1 MADNYISTN
10 MESGVKVKEALERI
24 ESYEPGLF
32 VWTEVSDSV
41 TVNLKSPTTYSGI
54 KDPGDY
60 VIYKFSNGP
69 AKIPSTLAP
78 VLLSLRN
85 GEICVTA
92 NNMVFMLNGDNWV
105 DMSESTDTDTT
116 IFVKSDIA
124 PVRTKNCY
132 WFDTSK
138 YATEG
143 YITLKYYD
151 TDTSTW
157 TSVFNEEKYLKKSE
171 LDPDNKNEDVYD
183 YITTKVAGVVGE
195 YGEFMKHVANQL
207 TYIHVSADDRKA
219 YGKIITKDQL
229 QTLLEKTYTPAVKTV
244 IDQAVSDGLG
254 TTALEN
260 SLTNLKDNITS
271 HLEGHVTAE
280 DITRWKNKAEK
291 NHTHD
296 YTQGSTKLDA
306 SQIVSGTFG
315 EDQLPDEIKERYYK
329 ITAASP
335 AAEFS
340 SSSITAAM
348 RKGKY
353 HNGNGFYFETTDS
366 ATGKVTRQ
374 WYRIIDSSKVG
385 TSNWAQGVVDFT
397 ATEVNL
403 DWDQISGKPSSLE
416 EFGITT
422 DLYTKTEIDEKFSSY
437 DSNITELN
445 KDLESANE
453 EVSYEFGVKDC
464 SVDLD
469 SLTVGSTF
477 MLGKYQVESEDP
489 WDIEWEIVHQTDDY
503 QIARTKYVIDF
514 RAFDAKEPTNTNSDR
529 KNYGNNNW
537 QYSNIE
543 QFLNSDQASWYS
555 AQHTY
560 DAPPITDNMYTYEYT
575 GTTYCAYDTHKGFLY
590 YWTDDEK
597 NFLQNYSFTL
607 ANPTVDGGGSYT
619 WTGKVWLP
627 TYTQIGAGKNN
638 SISEGEV
645 FTKLGDFDG
654 RKITIHEKT
663 VENNEY
669 AKSKGY
675 TTSTNSQ
682 AWYWLSSAFPT
693 YSYYALFRT
702 IEGASGAS
710 NLQSF
715 RIRGIVPCI
724 CLPRSSSQLYGK
736 IDRIGLQIRKDSTTF
751 SDNATGSIP
760 QIDAIIK
767 TTDGKIYKATQNL
780 NSTYTDYNGNKTT
793 TTNAAEPMGA
803 SMCEKFMKEYEWR
816 NTDNL
821 YYSDLTY
828 GNNIYVCNAIDNKN
842 QIMYSKN
849 GKSWNTAIGT
859 NLPGI
864 VYNINFCNNMFIATT
879 VSYQY
884 AYSTDGINWTQKA
897 INENYHFMTNIY
909 YANSKYVAFIEN
921 NEGMYNTYSTDLT
934 NWTIGNKI
942 TMSIDTLMHDGLTSS
957 VVNKIVYGN
966 TKFVA
971 VGEGL
976 SNSSNIL
983 YSTDGINWSE
993 GMISSFPYNW
1003 VDIKYINGKFYAL
1016 GDKWDYNGAGYRII
1030 SYSSNGINWT
1040 IPTLKWSDNTEINID
1055 AAFDFC
1061 KFDDTSLI
1069 GYFYSNSWNDIVLAK
1084 STDGITWT
1092 KIYSLG
1098 TNQIPNGIVYTK
1110 DGVVMTSDSGSIT
1123 ISYLKLL
1130 HYSWIVNAKSGQT
1143 FAANNINDDTYA
1155 VLNEDNDFTNTVT
1168 VDTTYDS
1175 NSIDKHS
1182 TGAYRFSGW
1191 SQTGNITFTKDSP
1204 RVTEITGTWN
1214 WVDMVKYSYSWN
1226 APSYSD
1232 LTGLVTLPTG
1242 GSAYVGE
1249 TVSVDTKYNS
1259 DSKVEVMSWSNNT
1272 APELSCV
1279 CYGNDKFV
1287 AVVPNSATNCAY
1299 YSTDGINWT
1308 AGDMGTR
1315 KEVYTVYYGNGIYI
1329 AAGYGTTVYISTDGI
1344 SWTQYIDKIGKYIQM
1359 AATPGADPT
1368 YSLNDFYIRSI
1379 CYGNGK
1385 FVAVGY
1391 SDVACYSTDGITWS
1405 NSTIDSSYTY
1415 ITYEKICYGNG
1426 KFVTVCYDSD
1436 AVFYSTDGITW
1447 TQGTMPSSQKWNFIC
1462 YGNDKFITIASDT
1475 STYAYSADGIT
1486 WTQESISSLTTD
1498 QGLCVLC
1505 YTNNM
1510 WIAMTAGGVYAYST
1524 NGIDWIIDNTPVT
1537 ENWYSIAYGNG
1548 TVVTIPYEKEIALS
1562 LSIPTS
1568 YYQFSGWNPSTD
1580 FIINEN
1586 KTISGTWSKKNK
1598 LKVSYSWSNQPS
1610 GMKSKVPSDEYY
1622 HYGDNVIIDT
1632 TYNDK
1637 SGYKEENN
1645 WTQGTMP
1652 SKQSWNSVCYGNGKF
1667 VAVAYNSNVFAY
1679 STDGI
1684 TWTEGTMPNSNKW
1697 SLVCY
1702 GNGKFVAIDGYSN
1715 IFAYSTDGIN
1725 WTQGTMPSKQ
1735 SWNSVC
1741 YGNDK
1746 FVAVAQST
1754 GDLSKVFAYSTDGIT
1769 WTQGTMPSAKNW
1781 MSVCYGNGKYITVA
1795 TESNVFAYSTDG
1807 ITWTQGTMP
1816 SSQSWYSVCY
1826 GNDKF
1831 VAVSRG
1837 TTTNGSNIFA
1847 YSTDGIT
1854 WTQGTL
1860 LSSNY
1865 WGYICYG
1872 NGKFVVITTSVSRN
1886 NVAYSVDGINWTQ
1899 GTMPSSQDWM
1909 SVCYGNGKFVATIND
1924 SNVFAYL
1931 STFYYQFS
1939 GWNKSDFNI
1948 TANTAVGGSWS
1959 QVSSGGGLILVN

>member
-151 TDTSTW
+151 TDTSAW

-171 LDPDNKNEDVYD
+171 LDPDNKNTDVYD

-229 QTLLEKTYTPAVKTV
+229 QTLLEKTYTPSVKTV

-296 YTQGSTKLDA
+296 YTQGSAKLDA

-353 HNGNGFYFETTDS
+353 HNGNGFYFEMTDS
-366 ATGKVTRQ
+366 ETGKVTRQ

-453 EVSYEFGVKDC
+453 EVSYEFGIKDC
-464 SVDLD
+464 PVDLD
-469 SLTVGSTF
+469 SLSVGSTF
-477 MLGKYQVESEDP
+477 TLGKYQVESEDP

-503 QIARTKYVIDF
+503 QIAMTKSVIDLRCF
-514 RAFDAKEPTNTNSDR
+514 DGKESTNNDSNRAK
-529 KNYGNNNW
+529 YGNNNW
-537 QYSNIE
+537 KYSNIK
-543 QFLNSDQASWYS
+543 QFLNSDQANWYS
-555 AQHTY
+555 SQHQY
-560 DAPPITDNMYTYEYT
+560 DAPPSSANCWSYTN
-575 GTTYCAYDTHKGFLY
+575 GTTYNAYDTHKGFLY
-590 YWTDDEK
+590 YWSDTDKSILKDMT
-597 NFLQNYSFTL
+597 LTL
-607 ANPTVDGGGSYT
+607 ATPTVDDGGSYT
-619 WTGKVWLP
+619 WTDKVWLP
-627 TYTQIGAGKNN
+627 TYTQMSGGQNN

-645 FTKLGDFDG
+645 FSKFTSNTSRIKYL
-654 RKITIHEKT
+654 HPNCAA
-663 VENNEY
+663 NNEHC
-669 AKSKGY
+669 KLKNY
-675 TTSTNSQ
+675 TSNNN
-682 AWYWLSSAFPT
+682 WYYWMSSASTSGSSFVRRIGAGGAIGDT
-693 YSYYALFRT
+693 G
-702 IEGASGAS
+702 GASTGFVGLA
-710 NLQSF
+710 
-715 RIRGIVPCI
+715 PCI

-793 TTNAAEPMGA
+793 TSNAAEPVGA
-803 SMCEKFMKEYEWR
+803 SMCEKFVKEYEWR

-821 YYSDLTY
+821 YYSDFTY
-828 GNNIYVCNAIDNKN
+828 GNNIYVCNVIKDNKN

-864 VYNINFCNNMFIATT
+864 VYSIDFCNNMFIATT
-879 VSYQY
+879 VSYRY
-884 AYSTDGINWTQKA
+884 AYSTDGINWTQKT

-909 YANSKYVAFIEN
+909 YANGKYVAFIEN
-921 NEGMYNTYSTDLT
+921 NDGMYNTYSTDLT
-934 NWTIGNKI
+934 NWTIGSKI
-942 TMSIDTLMHDGLTSS
+942 TMSFDTSMHNDLASS
-957 VVNKIVYGN
+957 INKIAYGN
-966 TKFVA
+966 TKFIA

-976 SNSSNIL
+976 SNSSNML
-983 YSTDGINWSE
+983 YSTDGINWTE

-1003 VDIKYINGKFYAL
+1003 VNIKYINGKFYAL
-1016 GDKWDYNGAGYRII
+1016 GDKWVYNGAAYRVIA
-1030 SYSSNGINWT
+1030 YSSNGINWT

-1055 AAFDFC
+1055 SGFDFC

-1069 GYFYSNSWNDIVLAK
+1069 GYFYNNSWDDIVLAK

-1110 DGVVMTSDSGSIT
+1110 DGVAMTSSSDTIV

-1130 HYSWIVNAKSGQT
+1130 HYSWTVNAKSGQT
-1143 FAANNINDDTYA
+1143 FTSNNINDDTYT
-1155 VLNEDNDFTNTVT
+1155 VLNTNNNFTDTVT
-1168 VDTTYDS
+1168 VDDTYDS
-1175 NSIDKHS
+1175 NSIDKHP

-1191 SQTGNITFTKDSP
+1191 SQTGNITFTKDTP

-1242 GSAYVGE
+1242 GNAYAGE

-1259 DSKVEVMSWSNNT
+1259 DSKIEKFTTGDGTMPSSNYWG
-1272 APELSCV
+1272 CI
-1279 CYGNDKFV
+1279 CYGNSTFV
-1287 AVVPNSATNCAY
+1287 AITNSQLRNIFA
-1299 YSTDGINWT
+1299 YSTDGIT
-1308 AGDMGTR
+1308 
-1315 KEVYTVYYGNGIYI
+1315 
-1329 AAGYGTTVYISTDGI
+1329 
-1344 SWTQYIDKIGKYIQM
+1344 WTQGNLPSSQYWM
-1359 AATPGADPT
+1359 
-1368 YSLNDFYIRSI
+1368 SV

-1385 FVAVGY
+1385 FVAVSGGFNY
-1391 SDVACYSTDGITWS
+1391 NS
-1405 NSTIDSSYTY
+1405 N
-1415 ITYEKICYGNG
+1415 
-1426 KFVTVCYDSD
+1426 
-1436 AVFYSTDGITW
+1436 VFAYSTDGITW
-1447 TQGTMPSSQKWNFIC
+1447 TQGTMPSSDYWNNIC
-1462 YGNDKFITIASDT
+1462 YGNGKFIAIATNSNVF
-1475 STYAYSADGIT
+1475 AYSTDGIT
-1486 WTQESISSLTTD
+1486 WTEGTMPSSQYWTS
-1498 QGLCVLC
+1498 VC
-1505 YTNNM
+1505 YGSGKFVAVSRNSN
-1510 WIAMTAGGVYAYST
+1510 VFAYST
-1524 NGIDWIIDNTPVT
+1524 DGITWT
-1537 ENWYSIAYGNG
+1537 EGTMPSSQYWTSVCYGSGKFVAVPGTAVSSNIFVYSTDGINWTEGTMPSTHIWMSVCYGNG
-1548 TVVTIPYEKEIALS
+1548 KFVVVSRGSSAFAYLTL
-1562 LSIPTS
+1562 PTS

-1622 HYGDNVIIDT
+1622 HYGDNVMVDT
-1632 TYNDK
+1632 TYNNK
-1637 SGYKEENN
+1637 SGYKEEKIDINEGTMPSSQQWYDIAYGNGKYVAIAGNSSSNVFAYSTDGIN
-1645 WTQGTMP
+1645 WTQGTM
-1652 SKQSWNSVCYGNGKF
+1652 SSSQNWSSVCYGNGKF
-1667 VAVAYNSNVFAY
+1667 VAITYNSNIFAY
-1679 STDGI
+1679 STNG
-1684 TWTEGTMPNSNKW
+1684 TSWTQGTMPISQDW
-1697 SLVCY
+1697 YSVCY
-1702 GNGKFVAIDGYSN
+1702 GNGKYVAVGYNSN
-1715 IFAYSTDGIN
+1715 VFAYSTDGIN

-1735 SWNSVC
+1735 
-1741 YGNDK
+1741 K
-1746 FVAVAQST
+1746 
-1754 GDLSKVFAYSTDGIT
+1754 LR
-1769 WTQGTMPSAKNW
+1769 
-1781 MSVCYGNGKYITVA
+1781 SVCYGNGKYVA
-1795 TESNVFAYSTDG
+1795 VGYNSNVFAYSTDG
-1807 ITWTQGTMP
+1807 INWTQGTFP
-1816 SSQSWYSVCY
+1816 SSQNWSSVCY
-1826 GNDKF
+1826 GNGKYVVIVQGD
-1831 VAVSRG
+1831 
-1837 TTTNGSNIFA
+1837 SNVFA
-1847 YSTDGIT
+1847 YSTDGIN
-1854 WTQGTL
+1854 WTEGTL
-1860 LSSNY
+1860 PYSENGLR
-1865 WGYICYG
+1865 ICYG
-1872 NGKFVVITTSVSRN
+1872 NGMFMFTVVGAVYYSYDAITWTRQIMS
-1886 NVAYSVDGINWTQ
+1886 GIYF
-1899 GTMPSSQDWM
+1899 PI
-1909 SVCYGNGKFVATIND
+1909 CYGNDKFITIKSQ
-1924 SNVFAYL
+1924 SNVFACL
-1931 STFYYQFS
+1931 AVSASYYQFS

-1948 TANTAVGGSWS
+1948 TADTAVSGSWS

>member
-69 AKIPSTLAP
+69 TKIPSTLAP

-157 TSVFNEEKYLKKSE
+157 KSVFNEEKYLKKSE

-366 ATGKVTRQ
+366 TTGKVTRQ

-464 SVDLD
+464 PVDLD

-477 MLGKYQVESEDP
+477 KLGKYQVESEDP

-503 QIARTKYVIDF
+503 QIAMTKQIIDL
-514 RAFDAKEPTNTNSDR
+514 RPFDGKEPTNTDSNR
-529 KNYGNNNW
+529 KEYGNNNW
-537 QYSNIE
+537 QYSNIK

-560 DAPPITDNMYTYEYT
+560 DAPPTSANCWQHSN
-575 GTTYCAYDTHKGFLY
+575 GTNYNAYDTHKGFLY
-590 YWTDDEK
+590 YWTADEK
-597 NFLQNYSFTL
+597 ALLKDMTLTL
-607 ANPTVDGGGSYT
+607 ANNTVTDGGGSYT

-627 TYTQIGAGKNN
+627 TYTQMGGGQNN
-638 SISEGEV
+638 SINEGEAFSK
-645 FTKLGDFDG
+645 FTDNAS
-654 RKITIHEKT
+654 RKRILHPNCIA
-663 VENNEY
+663 NNKYCELSINM
-669 AKSKGY
+669 ADDKCH
-675 TTSTNSQ
+675 
-682 AWYWLSSAFPT
+682 WYWMSSVHPSRSDVVR
-693 YSYYALFRT
+693 YVDNGGKLD
-702 IEGASGAS
+702 
-710 NLQSF
+710 
-715 RIRGIVPCI
+715 IRSAYFGGTGLAPCI
-724 CLPRSSSQLYGK
+724 CIPRSSYGK

-780 NSTYTDYNGNKTT
+780 NSTYADYNGNKTT

-828 GNNIYVCNAIDNKN
+828 GNDIYICNVVKDNKN
-842 QIMYSKN
+842 QVMYSKN
-849 GKSWNTAIGT
+849 GKSWNTTIGT

-897 INENYHFMTNIY
+897 INENYRFMTNIY
-909 YANSKYVAFIEN
+909 YANGKYVAFIEN

-934 NWTIGNKI
+934 NWTIGSKI
-942 TMSIDTLMHDGLTSS
+942 TMSFDTSMHNDLASS
-957 VVNKIVYGN
+957 INKIAYGN
-966 TKFVA
+966 TKFIA

-976 SNSSNIL
+976 SNSSNML
-983 YSTDGINWSE
+983 YSTDGVNWTE

-1003 VDIKYINGKFYAL
+1003 ADIKYINGKFYAL
-1016 GDKWDYNGAGYRII
+1016 GDKWVYNGAAYRVIA
-1030 SYSSNGINWT
+1030 YSSNGINWT

-1055 AAFDFC
+1055 SGFDFC

-1069 GYFYSNSWNDIVLAK
+1069 GYFYNNSWDDIVLAK

-1098 TNQIPNGIVYTK
+1098 TNQQPTGIVYTK
-1110 DGVVMTSDSGSIT
+1110 DGVVMTSNSDTIV

-1143 FAANNINDDTYA
+1143 FAANNINDDTYT
-1155 VLNEDNDFTNTVT
+1155 VLNANNNFTDTVT
-1168 VDTTYDS
+1168 IDDSYDS
-1175 NSIDKHS
+1175 NSIDKHP

-1191 SQTGNITFTKDSP
+1191 SQTGNITFTKDTP

-1242 GSAYVGE
+1242 GSAYAGD
-1249 TVSVDTKYNS
+1249 TISVDTKYNS
-1259 DSKVEVMSWSNNT
+1259 DSKVEPFTITTNRDLSNLTSTT
-1272 APELSCV
+1272 AMV
-1279 CYGNDKFV
+1279 CYGNHIFI
-1287 AVVPNSATNCAY
+1287 AVESGTNISNYY
-1299 YSTDGINWT
+1299 YSTDAAVTWT
-1308 AGDMGTR
+1308 AGTLPN
-1315 KEVYTVYYGNGIYI
+1315 KV
-1329 AAGYGTTVYISTDGI
+1329 S
-1344 SWTQYIDKIGKYIQM
+1344 IG
-1359 AATPGADPT
+1359 
-1368 YSLNDFYIRSI
+1368 SI

-1385 FVAVGY
+1385 FIINNISATGY
-1391 SDVACYSTDGITWS
+1391 YYSTDAINW
-1405 NSTIDSSYTY
+1405 TIGGLPNVNYQAINFCNDKFIALPSSPSLANA
-1415 ITYEKICYGNG
+1415 I
-1426 KFVTVCYDSD
+1426 
-1436 AVFYSTDGITW
+1436 YSTDGITW
-1447 TQGTMPSSQKWNFIC
+1447 TSTSFTHSYSYTKVAYGNGIYIGITKGTNNAYAYSTDGISWTEKTLLANNNYFDIC
-1462 YGNDKFITIASDT
+1462 YGNGKFIMSGT
-1475 STYAYSADGIT
+1475 S
-1486 WTQESISSLTTD
+1486 SSYL
-1498 QGLCVLC
+1498 
-1505 YTNNM
+1505 
-1510 WIAMTAGGVYAYST
+1510 YST
-1524 NGIDWIIDNTPVT
+1524 NGIEWA
-1537 ENWYSIAYGNG
+1537 SISLSSAIHGGSLTYGNG
-1548 TVVTIPYEKEIALS
+1548 IFAYITGTQVRVSFDGINWYIGASISWTDSIYINSTYTRGCYGDGKFVINNGTLKGDSNTTIGVIP
-1562 LSIPTS
+1562 IPTS

-1622 HYGDNVIIDT
+1622 HYGDNVMVDT
-1632 TYNDK
+1632 TYNNK
-1637 SGYKEENN
+1637 SGYKEEK
-1645 WTQGTMP
+1645 W
-1652 SKQSWNSVCYGNGKF
+1652 QSN
-1667 VAVAYNSNVFAY
+1667 
-1679 STDGI
+1679 T
-1684 TWTEGTMPNSNKW
+1684 
-1697 SLVCY
+1697 
-1702 GNGKFVAIDGYSN
+1702 YSN
-1715 IFAYSTDGIN
+1715 FSPSDNIVKDVLYFNDKFITLATTNIYMYSTDGIN
-1725 WTQGTMPSKQ
+1725 WTEGTLPGMVGSSNTRLSSGNNKCFI
-1735 SWNSVC
+1735 SVVNGSRTGFYYSDDC
-1741 YGNDK
+1741 INWLYTNCGTRGSGTYPYRCIYGNNIYVAFGDSVWYSTNLSSWTKWSNSDVVRFSSGLFVNNK
-1746 FVAVAQST
+1746 FIIIGNSRT
-1754 GDLSKVFAYSTDGIT
+1754 NSFIYYSTDGKSWTESLNTTEFTSDNNLYYYKNTIYAVNDNSYIGFKSIDGLV
-1769 WTQGTMPSAKNW
+1769 WTQYTSTQNRGEWCIYNDIIYSGKYKSIDAINWNSSEIDAYKGIPSEKLGIIVANFNTSAKTN
-1781 MSVCYGNGKYITVA
+1781 
-1795 TESNVFAYSTDG
+1795 NVYTYST
-1807 ITWTQGTMP
+1807 
-1816 SSQSWYSVCY
+1816 
-1826 GNDKF
+1826 
-1831 VAVSRG
+1831 
-1837 TTTNGSNIFA
+1837 
-1847 YSTDGIT
+1847 
-1854 WTQGTL
+1854 L
-1860 LSSNY
+1860 
-1865 WGYICYG
+1865 
-1872 NGKFVVITTSVSRN
+1872 
-1886 NVAYSVDGINWTQ
+1886 
-1899 GTMPSSQDWM
+1899 
-1909 SVCYGNGKFVATIND
+1909 
-1924 SNVFAYL
+1924 
-1931 STFYYQFS
+1931 YYQFS

-1948 TANTAVGGSWS
+1948 TTDTNITASWNT
-1959 QVSSGGGLILVN
+1959 VSSGDGLNFID